1 MKYVFLIQLLII
13 TIITMFTSANVLK
26 NKTYLKNTIS
36 KSDKFN
42 YFALLFMN
50 ITTCYIVAYFF
61 YSSDILKIFLINLSL
76 VAIINVS
83 YSYYVGKKIKKQ
95 YIDIL
100 TGNIFFSNMLL
111 LLVFLVS
118 FLVLFYE
125 INMLILYVIPFI
137 IGLIIFYIEY
147 KKLRSKGAPDYYK
160 EGTKYHA
167 KGEYNKAF
175 KYFKKAATFDYPAA
189 LDSIGLYYEE
199 GKSVLKDEKK
209 AVYYYNKAA
218 KYNYAPSLYNL
229 GFCYFN
235 GKGIEK
241 NYEEAFKCYKK
252 AYELK
257 DLLASYSLGKCYELG
272 NGTAVNYEE
281 AFNCYKFGAANNYP
295 SAYYSL
301 GEFYEKGLFVESS
314 LDEALKNYTS
324 AYNLGLSIAKEK
336 IEYIKE
342 EKIKRKLE
350 NIIGLDTVKHEIIGL
365 QAFAKL
371 QKKRIEQNID
381 SSEKLTL
388 HMIFK
393 GNPGTGKTTIA
404 RMVAEMFNN
413 IGVLKTNKVVEV
425 DREALVAQYVGHTAV
440 KTKEVI
446 ESALDGVLFIDEAYT
461 LARGGENDFGREA
474 IDTMVKM
481 MEDYRDRIVIILAGY
496 SKDMDNFL
504 KTNSGLKSRF
514 SNIIDFPDYTTD
526 ELIKIAE
533 LEVKKNGYV
542 LREDAKSKL
551 RQLLEDDRYEPD
563 FGNGRG
569 IRNLFERSVKNMAVR
584 LSKTSETLLTKS
596 DYQTII
602 PEDIEWVD

>member
-1 MKYVFLIQLLII
+1 
-13 TIITMFTSANVLK
+13 
-26 NKTYLKNTIS
+26 
-36 KSDKFN
+36 
-42 YFALLFMN
+42 
-50 ITTCYIVAYFF
+50 
-61 YSSDILKIFLINLSL
+61 
-76 VAIINVS
+76 
-83 YSYYVGKKIKKQ
+83 
-95 YIDIL
+95 
-100 TGNIFFSNMLL
+100 
-111 LLVFLVS
+111 
-118 FLVLFYE
+118 
-125 INMLILYVIPFI
+125 
-137 IGLIIFYIEY
+137 
-147 KKLRSKGAPDYYK
+147 
-160 EGTKYHA
+160 
-167 KGEYNKAF
+167 
-175 KYFKKAATFDYPAA
+175 
-189 LDSIGLYYEE
+189 
-199 GKSVLKDEKK
+199 
-209 AVYYYNKAA
+209 
-218 KYNYAPSLYNL
+218 
-229 GFCYFN
+229 
-235 GKGIEK
+235 
-241 NYEEAFKCYKK
+241 
-252 AYELK
+252 
-257 DLLASYSLGKCYELG
+257 
-272 NGTAVNYEE
+272 
-281 AFNCYKFGAANNYP
+281 
-295 SAYYSL
+295 
-301 GEFYEKGLFVESS
+301 
-314 LDEALKNYTS
+314 
-324 AYNLGLSIAKEK
+324 
-336 IEYIKE
+336 
-342 EKIKRKLE
+342 
-350 NIIGLDTVKHEIIGL
+350 
-365 QAFAKL
+365 
-371 QKKRIEQNID
+371 
-381 SSEKLTL
+381 
-388 HMIFK
+388 MIFK

-542 LREDAKSKL
+542 LREDAKAKL